1 MERKELI
8 DSIYRGLDAQ
18 TIETLYRI
26 YNIINPKDT
35 EDILNYLLDGRIE
48 NTDIANNIITC
59 LEKNCELKMMSD
71 FIRTDR
77 LRIND
82 VVNGHDLIQLCMN
95 PQSGILFC
103 EDTIKRFSREKD
115 SGGVKVGEYEYLL
128 RMFLNNVDIKD
139 HRGDIV
145 SDGATLELKCGSAR
159 ISGSKTNSPAKIRER
174 LNELLGTNYNVNEF
188 NNGSIRQTPIF
199 FESISHIGSDVLAE
213 VLVESYLA
221 SYESIPLIYKEK
233 LRTRTTSPS
242 SSRRLSLS
250 TMRRQSPL
258 PPKASIIS
266 PSTVNSSSLPRNTQ
280 FPPANTS
287 STSKSGTKL
296 HRQHYSLTAT
306 SSILIPVG

>member
-1 MERKELI
+1 
-8 DSIYRGLDAQ
+8 
-18 TIETLYRI
+18 
-26 YNIINPKDT
+26 
-35 EDILNYLLDGRIE
+35 
-48 NTDIANNIITC
+48 
-59 LEKNCELKMMSD
+59 MSD

-233 LRTRTTSPS
+233 LTDFVRSKLIPFNKDSINALIVLICLIGYRFSEDPGRGFDYFMIIDKKTGEYKCFSMNSGNLFEEFYS
-242 SSRRLSLS
+242 SV
-250 TMRRQSPL
+250 MNDWIHIQ
-258 PPKASIIS
+258 
-266 PSTVNSSSLPRNTQ
+266 SLPNEKDTMYGKGPRICFN
-280 FPPANTS
+280 
-287 STSKSGTKL
+287 SK
-296 HRQHYSLTAT
+296 
-306 SSILIPVG
+306 